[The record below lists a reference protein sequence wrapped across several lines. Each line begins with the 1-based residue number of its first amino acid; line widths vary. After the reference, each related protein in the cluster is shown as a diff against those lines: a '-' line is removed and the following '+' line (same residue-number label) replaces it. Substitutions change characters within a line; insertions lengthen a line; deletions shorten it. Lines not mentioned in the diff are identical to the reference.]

1 MTLRERLV
9 QGLREPLVQFL
20 LAGAVIF
27 MVFALAG
34 GGPDPGERRILVD
47 EARVQRIVTLWMQT
61 WHRPPTPAEL
71 DGLIGEYVQ
80 EEVYYREALRLGL
93 DRDDPVIRRRLRS
106 KMEFLAADQLESVTP
121 ADDVLK
127 AWMQAHPA
135 LYVPDARLSFQQIY
149 VGSATDR
156 DAAEARAATI
166 LSRLAQ
172 GASPAT
178 LQQPL
183 SLPTALSGASRS
195 EVDRQFGEAF
205 SKGLLRAPTGR
216 WTGPVA
222 SGFGLH
228 LVKVTAVK
236 MGPPPALDQVRQA
249 VENDWRAATRAEREA
264 RAYQDLVKGYDIVI
278 ERPK

>member
-20 LAGAVIF
+20 LAGALIF
-27 MVFALAG
+27 IVFALG
-34 GGPDPGERRILVD
+34 GGGADPGDRRITVD

-61 WHRPPTPAEL
+61 WRRPPTPAEL
-71 DGLIGEYVQ
+71 DGLIGDYVQ

-106 KMEFLAADQLESVTP
+106 KMEFLAVDQLESVTP
-121 ADDVLK
+121 GDDVLK
-127 AWMQAHPA
+127 AWMQARPA
-135 LYVPDARLSFQQIY
+135 LYAQDPKISFQQIY

-156 DAAEARAATI
+156 TAAEARAATI
-166 LSRLAQ
+166 LARLAA
-172 GASPAT
+172 GATPDALRQS
-178 LQQPL
+178 L
-183 SLPTALSGASRS
+183 SVPTALSEASRA

-205 SKGLLRAPTGR
+205 SRGLLRAPIGQ

-222 SGFGLH
+222 SGYGLH
-228 LVKVTAVK
+228 VVKVTAVK
-236 MGPPPALDQVRQA
+236 PGPPPELDQVRQA

-264 RAYQDLVKGYDIVI
+264 RAYQDLLKGYDVVI
-278 ERPK
+278 ARPK

>member
-20 LAGAVIF
+20 LAGALIF
-27 MVFALAG
+27 IVFALG
-34 GGPDPGERRILVD
+34 GGGADPGDRRIEVD

-61 WHRPPTPAEL
+61 WRRPPTPAEL

-80 EEVYYREALRLGL
+80 EEVYYREAMRLGL
-93 DRDDPVIRRRLRS
+93 DRDDPVVRRRLRS
-106 KMEFLAADQLESVTP
+106 KMEFLAVDQLESARP
-121 ADDVLK
+121 GDDVLK
-127 AWMQAHPA
+127 AWMQSRPA
-135 LYVPDARLSFQQIY
+135 LYAQDPKISFQQIY

-156 DAAEARAATI
+156 DAAEARAAT
-166 LSRLAQ
+166 LLTRLAA

-183 SLPTALSGASRS
+183 SLPTALSEASRS
-195 EVDRQFGEAF
+195 EVDRQFGGAF
-205 SKGLLRAPTGR
+205 AEGLLRAPVGR

-228 LVKVTAVK
+228 LVKVAAVK
-236 MGPPPALDQVRQA
+236 PGRRSSAWATPASVSQA
-249 VENDWRAATRAEREA
+249 RSRATRRC
-264 RAYQDLVKGYDIVI
+264 GVI
-278 ERPK
+278 WAAQ

>member
-20 LAGAVIF
+20 LAGAAIF
-27 MVFALAG
+27 IVFALAG
-34 GGPDPGERRILVD
+34 GGPDPGERRIAVD

-135 LYVPDARLSFQQIY
+135 LYVPDAKLSFQQIY

-166 LSRLAQ
+166 LSRLAA
-172 GASPAT
+172 GASPAQ
-178 LQQPL
+178 LRQPL
-183 SLPTALSGASRS
+183 SLPTALSGA
-195 EVDRQFGEAF
+195 FGEAF
-205 SKGLLRAPTGR
+205 SAGLLRAPIGR

-228 LVKVTAVK
+228 VVKVTAVK
-236 MGPPPALDQVRQA
+236 LGPPPALDQVRQA

-264 RAYQDLVKGYDIVI
+264 KAYQDLLKGYDVVI
-278 ERPK
+278 ARPE

>member
-20 LAGAVIF
+20 LAGALIF
-27 MVFALAG
+27 IVFALRG
-34 GGPDPGERRILVD
+34 GSPDPGERRIAVD

-61 WHRPPTPAEL
+61 WRRPPTPAEL

-121 ADDVLK
+121 GDDVLK

-135 LYVPDARLSFQQIY
+135 LYVQDPKISFQQVY

-156 DAAEARAATI
+156 DAAEAGAAK
-166 LSRLAQ
+166 LLERLAA
-172 GASPAT
+172 GADPGG
-178 LQQPL
+178 LGQRL
-183 SLPTALSGASRS
+183 SVPSDLSKASRS
-195 EVDRQFGEAF
+195 EIDRQFGDAF
-205 SKGLLRAPTGR
+205 AESLLRAPIGR
-216 WTGPVA
+216 WSGPVT

-228 LVKVTAVK
+228 LVKVSAVQA
-236 MGPPPALDQVRQA
+236 GPAPDLDQVRQA

-264 RAYQDLVKGYDIVI
+264 KAYQDLLKGYDVVI
-278 ERPK
+278 ARPK